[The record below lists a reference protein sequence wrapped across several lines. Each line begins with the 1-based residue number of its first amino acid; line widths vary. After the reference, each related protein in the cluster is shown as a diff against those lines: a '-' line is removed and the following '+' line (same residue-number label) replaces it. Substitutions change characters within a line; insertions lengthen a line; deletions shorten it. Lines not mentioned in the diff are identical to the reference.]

1 MHPKWTPGAA
11 WLIGLFGLLA
21 EGPAHAG
28 PPDHRDKNGVEV
40 LTRGPV
46 HEAYA
51 LPADQQTAPGP
62 LVPRQPPAD
71 VEELPPDQKP
81 DGADVQWLPG
91 YWSWDDERRDF
102 VWVSGFW
109 RVPPPDRAWVPGG
122 WRKGG
127 SGWQWVSGFWN
138 PVGDPARPEA
148 RIEFLPEPP
157 APIEAGPTIPAP
169 ANDSVYVPGTWVYRE
184 RYLWRSGYWADYRP
198 GWVWAPA
205 CYRWT
210 PSGHVFIDGYWDR
223 SLEDRGVLFPPV
235 AIAQEVYAAPG
246 FAYTP
251 AYAIRPDS
259 LYEALFV
266 CRDRGSYYF
275 GDYFGH
281 DYAGAGFTPWCSG
294 YVNVGFGAPRGF
306 CDPLFSYYR
315 AAHLSDSYWGGGGI
329 GRLYADR
336 YRGEG
341 ARPPRTLVQQNLVV
355 NNLTNN
361 TVINNTVINNAT
373 VVTPLRADRR
383 MGDRTWAA
391 VTPESRRQY
400 AGDARQSREVGR
412 QRQQLE
418 TQLAARGPQPSQA
431 TAGTRSGTI
440 SLPSRVV
447 ARGQAPAAQSKPDV
461 PAGRPQ
467 ATAIRSVDQRS
478 PTQPAQPR
486 VAAAPPAPRPTVAG
500 RAAPSRV
507 DPNSQ
512 APRALSRPEANPS
525 RINPR
530 SSVVDQPKENR
541 LSPSAP
547 PRSPRPEFG

>member
-1 MHPKWTPGAA
+1 MHPKWTPCAA

-28 PPDHRDKNGVEV
+28 PPDNRDKNGVEV

-122 WRKGG
+122 WRQGRG
-127 SGWQWVSGFWN
+127 GWQWVSGFWN

-235 AIAQEVYAAPG
+235 AISQEVYAAPG
-246 FAYTP
+246 FA
-251 AYAIRPDS
+251 
-259 LYEALFV
+259 
-266 CRDRGSYYF
+266 
-275 GDYFGH
+275 
-281 DYAGAGFTPWCSG
+281 
-294 YVNVGFGAPRGF
+294 
-306 CDPLFSYYR
+306 
-315 AAHLSDSYWGGGGI
+315 GG
-329 GRLYADR
+329 LT
-336 YRGEG
+336 
-341 ARPPRTLVQQNLVV
+341 TLVTTSDTTTRVPGSLPGVV
-355 NNLTNN
+355 AISMSASGPPEGFVTHCSAITERLTSPTRTGAEAELAGCMP
-361 TVINNTVINNAT
+361 TVIAEKA
-373 VVTPLRADRR
+373 PGRRAR
-383 MGDRTWAA
+383 
-391 VTPESRRQY
+391 
-400 AGDARQSREVGR
+400 
-412 QRQQLE
+412 
-418 TQLAARGPQPSQA
+418 
-431 TAGTRSGTI
+431 
-440 SLPSRVV
+440 
-447 ARGQAPAAQSKPDV
+447 
-461 PAGRPQ
+461 
-467 ATAIRSVDQRS
+467 
-478 PTQPAQPR
+478 
-486 VAAAPPAPRPTVAG
+486 
-500 RAAPSRV
+500 
-507 DPNSQ
+507 
-512 APRALSRPEANPS
+512 
-525 RINPR
+525 
-530 SSVVDQPKENR
+530 
-541 LSPSAP
+541 
-547 PRSPRPEFG
+547 